1 MYGVGFCKYISEN
14 NLPPMWNVQT
24 LSGDKVLTVL
34 MSKQLS
40 MIRERSEQTECVI
53 FINSYDL

>member
-1 MYGVGFCKYISEN
+1 
-14 NLPPMWNVQT
+14 MWNVQT